1 MGPEGQITPGEAAKI
16 LGVSRQRIN
25 VLINVGQLTVVDTVG
40 PQKIRLL
47 ERTQVEQLKKERDK
61 KAKRRTGRAPNREAN
76 RPAR

>member
-47 ERTQVEQLKKERDK
+47 ERTQVEQFKKERDK
-61 KAKRRTGRAPNREAN
+61 HAKRRTGRAPTQEDN